1 MAAPKT
7 AIAVPKKAKLNL
19 PANLAEDMA
28 NEIAQ
33 FKGRLSAPS
42 GRRIKTDE
50 KMFTL
55 PNDDTS
61 DTLNVI
67 IVDFVARNEYYESA
81 WNPNAIVPPNCF
93 AIGTEIASMIPS
105 DNSPEKQH
113 ENCASCWANQFDS
126 GVGKGKACSNTRLL
140 AVIAPD
146 ADSDTPL
153 LLLKVTSTALKNF
166 DSYVAS
172 VIQTMQRPPRGVIT
186 QITFDQTVKH
196 SSLRFSNPQ
205 ACTQE
210 QMALAYSRREE
221 AMQLLLQEPDVS
233 KFVATAKAK
242 PKGKPLRKAA

>member
-7 AIAVPKKAKLNL
+7 AVAVPKAKLNL
-19 PANLAEDMA
+19 PANLEEDMA

-33 FKGRLSAPS
+33 FKGRLGAPT
-42 GRRIKTDE
+42 GHRIKTDE
-50 KMFTL
+50 KMFEL
-55 PNDDTS
+55 PNGDQS

-67 IVDFVARNEYYESA
+67 IVDFVAYNTYYEGA

-93 AIGTEIASMIPS
+93 AIGTEIASMVPS
-105 DNSPEKQH
+105 ENSPEKQH
-113 ENCASCWANQFDS
+113 ENCSACWANQFES

-146 ADSDTPL
+146 GDSDTPL

-166 DSYVAS
+166 DAYVAS
-172 VIQTMQRPPRGVIT
+172 VIQTLQRPPRGVIT

-205 ACTQE
+205 ACTKD

-221 AMQLLLQEPDVS
+221 AMQLLTQEPDVS
-233 KFVATAKAK
+233 KFVPAAK
-242 PKGKPLRKAA
+242 PKGKALRKAA